1 MSPVREIQSRHR
13 AFHTIEGDG
22 VDVLRAVPG
31 QGYES
36 VGPFIFLDHFGPIPF
51 DPASAKGASAH
62 PHAGI
67 ETLTLLIEGRM
78 RHKDSLGNASTM
90 SPGDVQWMRAGR
102 GIVHDEQ
109 PDIAAMAPGERTHG
123 VQLWIN
129 LPAGSKHIDPAY
141 RHVGA
146 GDIPLLPS
154 EGGATRAR
162 LVAGQVGSVT
172 GPVETFGAPL
182 ALHVSFDADDSLV
195 VPTASQELG
204 VYVMLGSALVGV
216 DARPVEKGELARLTS
231 GQAVVLSATA
241 GTELLVLG
249 GDRLDSAILRHG
261 PFVMNSVE
269 ELQRAVGDYQSGRM
283 GMISN
288 P

>member
-13 AFHTIEGDG
+13 AFHTVEGDG

-36 VGPFIFLDHFGPIPF
+36 VGPFIFLDHFGPIAF
-51 DPASAKGASAH
+51 DPAKAKGASAH

-102 GIVHDEQ
+102 GVVHDEQ
-109 PDIAAMAPGERTHG
+109 PDVAAMRAGDSTHG

-129 LPAGSKHIDPAY
+129 LPTGSKHIDPSY
-141 RHVGA
+141 RHIDA
-146 GDIPLLPS
+146 AAIPLLPS

-162 LVAGQVGSVT
+162 LVAGQVGPIK
-172 GPVETFGAPL
+172 GPIETFGAPF
-182 ALHVSFDADDSLV
+182 ALHVSFDADDALV
-195 VPTASQELG
+195 VPTTSPELA
-204 VYVMLGSALVGV
+204 VYVMLGSALVGAAAQSV
-216 DARPVEKGELARLTS
+216 QAGELARL
-231 GQAVVLSATA
+231 GAGHAVVLSASA

-249 GDRLDSAILRHG
+249 GDRLDAPILRYG
-261 PFVMNSVE
+261 PFVMNTQE
-269 ELQRAVGDYQSGRM
+269 EVRRAIGDYQAGRM
-283 GMISN
+283 GTV
-288 P
+288 PGA